1 MTSPSALNALIVED
15 NVPFRRSFKD
25 FLLERYPFL
34 RIVEAGDA
42 VEAIREIE
50 ALVPDLVFMDILL
63 PGMSGIQLTK
73 ETKARHPE
81 VKIVVMT
88 NHAEPEYRAQA
99 LANNADA
106 FFLKETLGGEE
117 FAALVESIS
126 AGMGIHSQ
134 GVGEGSVPNSRPTDQ
149 PEARKDKEVVEGQ
162 GLTKLEVEF
171 A

>member
-1 MTSPSALNALIVED
+1 MASPSALNALIVED

-25 FLLERYPFL
+25 FLLERHPFL

-42 VEAIREIE
+42 VEATREIE
-50 ALVPDLVFMDILL
+50 ALVPDLIFMDILL
-63 PGMSGIQLTK
+63 PGMSGIQLMK
-73 ETKARHPE
+73 EIKARHPE

-88 NHAEPEYRAQA
+88 NHADPEYRDQA
-99 LANNADA
+99 LASNADA
-106 FFLKETLGGEE
+106 FFLKDTLGGEE

-126 AGMGIHSQ
+126 AGMGIDSRGLGAK
-134 GVGEGSVPNSRPTDQ
+134 GVPGARPTDQ

>member
-1 MTSPSALNALIVED
+1 MTTASAVNAIIVED
-15 NVPFRRSFKD
+15 NVLFRQSFRV

-42 VEAIREIE
+42 AEATREIE
-50 ALVPDLVFMDILL
+50 ARVPDLIFMDILL
-63 PGMSGIQLTK
+63 PGTSGIQLTK
-73 ETKARHPE
+73 EIKARHPK
-81 VKIVVMT
+81 VKIVAMT
-88 NHAEPEYRAQA
+88 SHGDPEYRAQA
-99 LANNADA
+99 LASNADA

-126 AGMGIHSQ
+126 AGMRTDSR
-134 GVGEGSVPNSRPTDQ
+134 GVGAGSVPNSGPTDQ
-149 PEARKDKEVVEGQ
+149 PEAQDDEEEVEGQ